1 MNHSLKYNIFLLLT
15 ITLVFS
21 SNVSAKLFT
30 SQYCQFE
37 LPLGWQCSLEGS
49 EYVCQSNNEE
59 RKKEAIIIL
68 AAKIRGEQDT
78 LTEYK
83 SYLNKTKTFT
93 IPGGKTQISDPK
105 YTDKKVING
114 HQWIDSLHLA
124 SEIPGFYTR
133 YLATVKEDLGIAVTF
148 SVAKD
153 LYSTYAEVFDQVI
166 NSLRV
171 FRQAKVALKNFK
183 FKADDKNFED
193 VTYIADGE
201 KLDISRGK
209 IKNNKSS
216 GDEDDM
222 TIYILLGAA
231 ALGAYIFLNKN
242 KKKRVAGK
250 KKKKKKKSE
259 GS

>member
-1 MNHSLKYNIFLLLT
+1 M
-15 ITLVFS
+15 
-21 SNVSAKLFT
+21 
-30 SQYCQFE
+30 
-37 LPLGWQCSLEGS
+37 
-49 EYVCQSNNEE
+49 
-59 RKKEAIIIL
+59 

-78 LTEYK
+78 LTEYRN
-83 SYLNKTKTFT
+83 YLNKTKTFT

-105 YTDKKVING
+105 YTKKETINS

-153 LYSTYAEVFDQVI
+153 LYSTYAEVFDKVI
-166 NSLRV
+166 RSLRV

-209 IKNNKSS
+209 IRNTRAG

-231 ALGAYIFLNKN
+231 ALGVFIFLNKN
-242 KKKRVAGK
+242 KKKKVAGK
-250 KKKKKKKSE
+250 KKKKKKKSDNA
-259 GS
+259 

>member
-1 MNHSLKYNIFLLLT
+1 MQNTRNPLMLVLFSIVLGFS
-15 ITLVFS
+15 ITAQ
-21 SNVSAKLFT
+21 AKLFT

-37 LPLGWQCSLEGS
+37 LPLGWVCSLEGS
-49 EYVCQSNNEE
+49 EYVCQSTNEE

-78 LTEYK
+78 LRDYQT
-83 SYLNKTKTFT
+83 YLKKTKTFQ

-105 YTDKKVING
+105 YTEKKVING

-153 LYSTYAEVFDQVI
+153 LYSTYAEVFDRVI

-183 FKADDKNFED
+183 FKRDEKNFED
-193 VTYIADGE
+193 VTFVADGE
-201 KLDISRGK
+201 KLDISRGRVRAQK
-209 IKNNKSS
+209 KKSS
-216 GDEDDM
+216 EDDS
-222 TIYILLGAA
+222 TLYILFAVA
-231 ALGAYIFLNKN
+231 ALGGYMFLNKN
-242 KKKRVAGK
+242 KKKAKKVV
-250 KKKKKKKSE
+250 KKKKKKKSKDA
-259 GS
+259 